1 MRKVHTVASL
11 AFIIVLAGIGAAAQA
26 PGRAEQEVLKT
37 QADRQKAVL
46 AQDVK
51 ALDSLLAS
59 ELVWVHSSARVQ
71 NKAEYLE
78 MVKTGASR
86 WLKLD
91 PQGMKVRVY
100 GDTAVVTGEL
110 HQTTTGPGR
119 QPADRTLH
127 TIEVYVK
134 RDGRWQLTD
143 CQATAVP
150 APATR

>member
-1 MRKVHTVASL
+1 MRKVHTAASL
-11 AFIIVLAGIGAAAQA
+11 ALIIVLAGVGVTAQA
-26 PGRAEQEVLKT
+26 PSHVAQEVLQT
-37 QADRQKAVL
+37 QADRNKAVL

-91 PQGMKVRVY
+91 AQGMKARVY
-100 GDTAVVTGEL
+100 GDTAVITGEL

-119 QPADRTLH
+119 PPADRTLH

-143 CQATAVP
+143 CQATVVP
-150 APATR
+150 APAPH